1 GEFCVSTQDA
11 VRAFQEH
18 RGLHVHGDCDEPTWL
33 ALVEASWRLGNRPL
47 RLMAPFLRGDDVG
60 TLQSWLGR
68 LGFDCGRV
76 DGIFG
81 PATARALEDFQRN
94 CGLDVDGVCGSATV
108 RALEINGA
116 RTGSGPGVATIR
128 ELEQL
133 SSVGTS
139 LRQLRVVV
147 GQFGGLG
154 PLARHVA
161 QRLRHEGAKVIT
173 ADELDPSMH
182 AAAANRYAA
191 TVYIGFEPRT
201 DEHAAVAYYATA
213 GFESA
218 GGRSLADRIERSFSE
233 LAALSPVTIS
243 GMRLPVL
250 RETRMTAVVCSLGP
264 VQRVVDTAPAIS
276 DAVVSAL
283 AAWAAAPV
291 A

>member
-1 GEFCVSTQDA
+1 MESSWQ
-11 VRAFQEH
+11 
-18 RGLHVHGDCDEPTWL
+18 LGD
-33 ALVEASWRLGNRPL
+33 RPL
-47 RLMAPFLRGDDVG
+47 RLVAPFLRGDDVDQ
-60 TLQSWLGR
+60 LQCALAR

-94 CGLDVDGVCGSATV
+94 CGLEIDGVCGPATV
-108 RALEINGA
+108 RSLLVNSAYS
-116 RTGSGPGVATIR
+116 GSGPGVAAIR
-128 ELEQL
+128 EIERLNA
-133 SSVGTS
+133 VGAS
-139 LRQLRVVV
+139 HDDLRIVV

-154 PLARHVA
+154 ALARHVA
-161 QRLRHEGAKVIT
+161 RALRHHGARVIT

-182 AAAANRYAA
+182 AATANRYQA

-201 DEHAAVAYYATA
+201 DAHAAVAYYGTA

-218 GGRSLADRIERSFSE
+218 GGRTLSERISTAF
-233 LAALSPVTIS
+233 ALVDGLPAVHTA

-264 VQRVVDTAPAIS
+264 VQRIVDAAPAVA
-276 DAVVSAL
+276 DAVAEAL
-283 AAWAAAPV
+283 LAWAAAPLPTP